1 MGHAMEKRYV
11 KQFCQMVFAVLLL
24 VGAFQPVSATELGD
38 TDVTETEEIAGDSPQ
53 NTEENFD
60 VPAVPS
66 EPVSSPE
73 PLPSMSPEVTE
84 TPVPSTEPDDNQN
97 NTFVVEYWSI
107 DSDVLVFENGQYV
120 LNLSASIDSP
130 VTKDIVSSMLPSHV
144 LIQDGSAVPVT
155 WDYSQIPEEGITDG
169 GTYVI
174 TGTLQNG
181 YLMSE
186 SAVPLEVKIIT
197 AEAEVYAQD
206 NIENHIISTVS
217 PAHVKF
223 NLFDYTYRQNT
234 DGTLNYKV
242 PFQFTSTE
250 TGKGPWNYWTG
261 DNSHPFSTDASDGLK
276 YGIYPGIVSE
286 ILGTDGFPQLELA
299 DDYNKYYNEITDKG
313 FYKNTVSKSGMSL
326 AYLFNPANTDL
337 VSGARSVYKN
347 VQGLLKY
354 DGNGGYE
361 YNSHENYAVYRDTQ
375 NIGSN
380 GETSDGYFDVYDNW
394 AVKGSSSPNG
404 MFFPFDD
411 TNRVFENSNGSY
423 SIGDD
428 GKLVPKNKNFSQIGG
443 FNYLFGLSMET
454 IFLQPEDGKIDA
466 NTPMY
471 FTFSGDD
478 DVWVYIDGVL
488 VSDIGGIHD
497 ECFTII
503 DFETGNVYTGLTPMR
518 LENGQ
523 YLEDTPELSELRN
536 ETQNGSTN
544 DQWTWVD
551 HATKAE
557 KTGTFEEYK
566 TAHGIKQTT
575 LKEIFTHAGEANGQ
589 EWGPD
594 TMSNTFDKNTQHEL
608 KLFYLERGQGA
619 SNLVMKFNMLAVPA
633 SGITKTDQDGRPVQ
647 GAEFAL
653 WPAKTNGNGE
663 VIVENGSYIAD
674 KGSDDPIAQGVT
686 DENGHL
692 NFISEKRKIIT
703 FQELA
708 EDGKL
713 YFVLKEVKTPPG
725 YRSNG
730 NVSLYYRKQNNSSNI
745 GVIQSYNY
753 WKTGA
758 YAQAKLTTTLTGDL
772 YAYKDG
778 ENGGPPVVGKKIDNP
793 DNGIIFAVAV
803 MCDEGGSIYDQKD
816 LHALYGTP
824 NAGWTILNDDI
835 TDMNSVLNAARNQER
850 LIQET
855 RQTSTIVASKNARDL
870 YEIEVENIPGKVEET
885 YPFNANTDV
894 AEKSKYNVAFY
905 YAEDATSLDDVN
917 PDKMERL
924 ATETPSNEK
933 FQRQY
938 SVQIYVT
945 NVLNRIRVQKTD
957 WQGNRIDG
965 AEFKLY
971 QLSSKVE
978 HEGYINQS
986 DGSWKNGALYNNDGT
1001 LKSYDQILTT
1011 TAWDTNKTLKASE
1024 DAGKGALKIDGAML
1038 FPSKLDDYIRSG
1050 SSDAYQVN
1058 EHDTSTYLEE
1068 GEYIILESEP
1078 PDGYTTNKSIIHVYV
1093 DETGVYADAGEIG
1106 DGVRVGQYAG
1116 WMFNSMT
1123 QFAAEDAI
1131 DETLTFIRSTL
1142 QVKEDMNSEETKS
1155 PIEGS
1160 ITWQNKYS
1168 NQDDR
1173 YIFLAEDVGKY
1184 ITEGSNLYQFTDQ
1197 DIPLLDLEQNNN
1209 VTAQTLIFSGT
1220 VSINGTDVDLDH
1232 YSGPVTVYK
1241 KAGSEIISME
1251 GYATDGTLGFWLAK
1265 NPEQTLDHVEI
1276 GGQTLVTNKNYYVYT
1291 PNVEDLSK
1299 TDISGLFAT
1308 ETLVQVADQGT
1319 GTVNVSKTL
1328 EDVVGD
1334 SPESDTPFFFTIT
1347 GQYDQVTQLRLVSE
1361 SNNVAKFDGT
1371 LNVRL
1376 RNNAVTGQSS
1386 QNTAT
1391 TIAVSF
1397 KNGEANIYLDPGYE
1411 VEHIYIPENEDHE
1424 ASKLIGQL
1432 HLQIQLQ
1439 DQSSGGSFDVTMKH
1453 LVDGS
1458 EKTGTAA
1465 FENGKA
1471 EIWLTPDYQVES
1483 VTDNGKSLSIQSVTS
1498 RFNTTAFSEVQNQA
1512 NLDGKANLVFTGNSS
1527 VITEADVNLGRY
1539 VDVSGDENAGYQL
1552 SFSADNNASSAQASF
1567 ALYGGQSVAIKGLP
1581 AGMTYHVYE
1590 YGAET
1595 GVTESN
1601 PLKDMWVTTVK
1612 SENGATSEEYDGYL
1626 SSTGTIKAPDMQSV
1640 NFTNKLKTGS
1650 VSVTKVVGGNAA
1662 TDDDKS
1668 VKEYEFKI
1676 IFDYQNSKLT
1686 GKYPYTI
1693 SAENATSVMG
1703 MGTLELVN
1711 GQGTFKLKNGETI
1724 LINNLP
1730 VNVTYSISET
1740 NTEGFNVLV
1749 NPDEDSDGIAEGTI
1763 SGVNAVFTFSNLK
1776 YSGDLVFY
1784 KVAVEDYTQKLSGAS
1799 FKLLKL
1805 ICTDTT
1811 HDHDGGVDATDFDDN
1826 CWQFAGND
1834 SSVNDGKVEFKN
1846 LSQNSEYRLIETSAP
1861 DGRITPKGQWRITT
1875 DAEGKITITPV
1886 EADGENPPVFV
1897 TDKDGNLLLPNTK
1910 AFDLPSSGRSGPGTY
1925 IMVGMLI
1932 MSIAT
1937 GLMFVARKKRN
1948 THERG

>member
-38 TDVTETEEIAGDSPQ
+38 TDVTETEEIAGDSLQ
-53 NTEENFD
+53 DTEENFD
-60 VPAVPS
+60 VPAVSS

-73 PLPSMSPEVTE
+73 PLPSISPEVTE

-186 SAVPLEVKIIT
+186 SAVPLEVQIIT

-223 NLFDYTYRQNT
+223 NLFDYTYRENT
-234 DGTLNYKV
+234 DGTFTLNYKV

-286 ILGTDGFPQLELA
+286 KLGTDGFPQLELS
-299 DDYNKYYNEITDKG
+299 DDYTKYDNKITDRG
-313 FYKNTVSKSGMSL
+313 FYNNTVNKSGMSL

-361 YNSHENYAVYRDTQ
+361 YNSHENYVVYRDTE
-375 NIGSN
+375 NIGAN

-411 TNRVFENSNGSY
+411 TSRVFENNNGSY
-423 SIGDD
+423 SVGDD
-428 GKLVPKNKNFSQIGG
+428 GKLVPKNQNFSQIGG

-566 TAHGIKQTT
+566 TAHGIKETT
-575 LKEIFTHAGEANGQ
+575 LKDIFTNADEADGQ
-589 EWGPD
+589 EWGTGD
-594 TMSNTFDKNTQHEL
+594 MSNTFDKNTQHEL

-653 WPAKTNGNGE
+653 WPAKTNENGE

-692 NFISEKRKIIT
+692 NFISETRKIIT

-713 YFVLKEVKTPPG
+713 YFVLEEVKTPPG

-730 NVSLYYRKQNNSSNI
+730 NVSLYYRKQNDSSNI

-758 YAQAKLTTTLTGDL
+758 YAQAKLTVTLTSNL
-772 YAYKDG
+772 YKYKDG
-778 ENGGPPVVGKKIDNP
+778 ENGGPPVVGEKIANP

-835 TDMNSVLNAARNQER
+835 TDMNSVLDAARNQER

-870 YEIEVENIPGKVEET
+870 YEIEVENIPGKVEES
-885 YPFNANTDV
+885 YPFNIDKEN
-894 AEKSKYNVAFY
+894 AEDSKYNVAFY
-905 YAEDATSLDDVN
+905 YAEGATSLDDVDPEN
-917 PDKMERL
+917 IVRL
-924 ATETPSNEK
+924 ATQTPNEAK

-1011 TAWDTNKTLKASE
+1011 TAWDTNKTQKASE

-1123 QFAAEDAI
+1123 QFAAEDAV

-1142 QVKEDMNSEETKS
+1142 QVKEDINSEEIKS
-1155 PIEGS
+1155 PIEGR

-1241 KAGSEIISME
+1241 KAGNETISME
-1251 GYATDGTLGFWLAK
+1251 GYATDGTLGFWLART
-1265 NPEQTLDHVEI
+1265 PEQTLDRVEI
-1276 GGQTLVTNKNYYVYT
+1276 GGKNLEKDNNYYVYT
-1291 PNVEDLSK
+1291 PNVDDLSN

-1319 GTVNVSKTL
+1319 GTVNVTKEL
-1328 EDVVGD
+1328 EDVVEN
-1334 SPESDTPFFFTIT
+1334 SPEKDTPFFFTIS
-1347 GQYDQVTQLRLVSE
+1347 GQYDQVTQLRLVNE
-1361 SNNVAKFDGT
+1361 SNEKAAFDGT

-1376 RNNAVTGQSS
+1376 RNKTVTDQSS

-1391 TIAVSF
+1391 TIPVSF

-1411 VEHIYIPENEDHE
+1411 VEHVYIPENEDHG
-1424 ASKLIGQL
+1424 ASKLKGQL
-1432 HLQIQLQ
+1432 YLQIQLNE
-1439 DQSSGGSFDVTMKH
+1439 QSSGTFNVKLKH

-1458 EKTGTAA
+1458 EKTVSAN

-1471 EIWLTPDYQVES
+1471 EIWYDPVYQVES
-1483 VTDNGKSLSIQSVTS
+1483 VKDQFNTLTIESVTS
-1498 RFNTTAFSEVQNQA
+1498 RFNSIAFSDVQNQA
-1512 NLDGKANLVFTGNSS
+1512 NLDGKADLSFTGSSS
-1527 VITEADVNLGRY
+1527 VITETDTNLGSY
-1539 VDVSGDENAGYQL
+1539 VDVRNDGNTGYQL
-1552 SFSADNNASSAQASF
+1552 SFSADNNATTAQASF
-1567 ALYGGQSVAIKGLP
+1567 ALYGGQSVAIHGLP

-1595 GVTESN
+1595 GEKESN
-1601 PLKDMWVTTVK
+1601 PLTDKWVTTVK
-1612 SENGATSEEYDGYL
+1612 DENGATSEEYEGYQ
-1626 SSTGTIKAPDMQSV
+1626 STTGTIKAPDTQTLT
-1640 NFTNKLKTGS
+1640 FTNKLKTGS
-1650 VSVTKVVGGNAA
+1650 VSVNKVVGGNAA
-1662 TDDDKS
+1662 TDDDKTT
-1668 VKEYEFKI
+1668 KEYEFEI
-1676 IFDYQNSKLT
+1676 RFDYQNSTLT

-1693 SAENATSVMG
+1693 SADGKEPAS
-1703 MGTLELVN
+1703 GTLELVD
-1711 GQGTFKLKNGETI
+1711 GTGTFKLMNGETI
-1724 LINNLP
+1724 LINKLP
-1730 VNVTYSISET
+1730 INVTYTISET
-1740 NTEGFNVLV
+1740 NSEGFNVLV
-1749 NPDEDSDGIAEGTI
+1749 NPDEDGDGLAEGTI
-1763 SGVNAVFTFSNLK
+1763 TGVNAEITFSNLK
-1776 YSGDLVFY
+1776 YSGDLIFY
-1784 KVAVEDYTQKLSGAS
+1784 KVAVEDYTHKLSGAS

-1805 ICTDTT
+1805 ICTNSNHN
-1811 HDHDGGVDATDFDDN
+1811 HDDEIVDANDFDQT
-1826 CWQFAGND
+1826 CWQISGKY
-1834 SSVNDGKVEFKN
+1834 SSQQDGKVEFKQ
-1846 LSQNSEYRLIETSAP
+1846 LYQNSEYRLIETAAP

-1875 DAEGKITITPV
+1875 DPEGKITITPIA
-1886 EADGENPPVFV
+1886 ADGENSPVFV

-1910 AFDLPSSGRSGPGTY
+1910 AFDLPSSGMAGPTCYLRIGALLMSGA
-1925 IMVGMLI
+1925 IALLLI
-1932 MSIAT
+1932 S
-1937 GLMFVARKKRN
+1937 RKKRDKS
-1948 THERG
+1948 

>member
-1 MGHAMEKRYV
+1 M
-11 KQFCQMVFAVLLL
+11 
-24 VGAFQPVSATELGD
+24 
-38 TDVTETEEIAGDSPQ
+38 TETEEIAGNSPQ
-53 NTEENFD
+53 DTEENFD
-60 VPAVPS
+60 VPAVSS
-66 EPVSSPE
+66 EPVSSQE
-73 PLPSMSPEVTE
+73 PLPSMTPEVTE
-84 TPVPSTEPDDNQN
+84 TPVPSTVPDDNQN
-97 NTFVVEYWSI
+97 STIVVESWTV
-107 DSDVLVFENGQYV
+107 DSDVLVLENEQYV

-130 VTKDIVSSMLPSHV
+130 VTQDVVSSMLPSHV

-155 WDYSQIPEEGITDG
+155 WDISAIPEEGITGD

-174 TGTLQNG
+174 CGTMDDGYFISDTVNPLQILVVIAG
-181 YLMSE
+181 TE
-186 SAVPLEVKIIT
+186 E
-197 AEAEVYAQD
+197 YAQGNLED
-206 NIENHIISTVS
+206 HVISTVS

-223 NLFDYTYRQNT
+223 NLFDYTYSPNT
-234 DGTLNYKV
+234 DGTFTLNYKV
-242 PFQFTSTE
+242 PFQFTSIE
-250 TGKGPWNYWTG
+250 TGKGPWNFWTG
-261 DNSHPFSTDASDGLK
+261 DNRHPFSTDTSDGLK

-286 ILGTDGFPQLELA
+286 KLGTDGFPQLELA
-299 DDYNKYYNEITDKG
+299 DDYTKYDKEITDRG
-313 FYKNTVSKSGMSL
+313 FYDNTVDKSGMSL

-337 VSGARSVYKN
+337 VSDARSVYKN

-394 AVKGSSSPNG
+394 AVEGSSSPNG

-411 TNRVFENSNGSY
+411 TSRVFENNNGSY
-423 SIGDD
+423 SVGYD
-428 GKLVPKNKNFSQIGG
+428 GKLVPKNQDFNQIGG
-443 FNYLFGLSMET
+443 FNYLFGLTMET
-454 IFLQPEDGKIDA
+454 IFLQPEDGKIDEK
-466 NTPMY
+466 TPMY

-536 ETQNGSTN
+536 GSQNGSTN
-544 DQWTWVD
+544 DQWSWVD
-551 HATKAE
+551 HATKEE
-557 KTGTFEEYK
+557 KTGTFDEYK
-566 TAHGIKQTT
+566 KAHGIKQTT
-575 LKEIFTHAGEANGQ
+575 LKDIFTSAGEENGQ
-589 EWGPD
+589 EWG
-594 TMSNTFDKNTQHEL
+594 TESMSNTFDKNTQHEL

-653 WPAKTNGNGE
+653 WPAQTDENGK

-674 KGSDDPIAQGVT
+674 KSSEPIAQGVT
-686 DENGHL
+686 DDNGHL
-692 NFISEKRKIIT
+692 NFISETRKIIT

-708 EDGKL
+708 EDGKS
-713 YFVLKEVKTPPG
+713 YFVLEEVKTPPG

-730 NVSLYYRKQNNSSNI
+730 DISLYYRKQNDSGYI

-772 YAYKDG
+772 YEYKDG
-778 ENGGPPVVGKKIDNP
+778 ENGGPPVVGDKIDNP

-803 MCDEGGSIYDQKD
+803 MCDDGESIYNQKE

-835 TDMNSVLNAARNQER
+835 TNMNSVLDAARNQER

-870 YEIEVENIPGKVEET
+870 YEIEMENIPGKVEET
-885 YPFNANTDV
+885 YPFNANTNE

-905 YAEDATSLDDVN
+905 YAEGATSLDDVN
-917 PDKMERL
+917 PENMVRL
-924 ATETPSNEK
+924 ATETPSDEK
-933 FQRQY
+933 FQQQY

-957 WQGNRIDG
+957 WQGNRISG

-978 HEGYINQS
+978 HAGYKKQE
-986 DGSWKNGALYNNDGT
+986 DGSWKNDTLYNDDGT
-1001 LKSYDQILTT
+1001 LKTYAEILTT
-1011 TAWDTNKTLKASE
+1011 TAWDTNTTQDASE

-1038 FPSKLDDYIRSG
+1038 FPSKLDAYIRSG
-1050 SSDAYQVN
+1050 SMDAYLVDEN
-1058 EHDTSTYLEE
+1058 DTSTYLEE
-1068 GEYIILESEP
+1068 GEYIILESKP
-1078 PDGYTTNKSIIHVYV
+1078 PDGYITNESITHVYV
-1093 DETGVYADAGEIG
+1093 DDTGVYADAGDIG
-1106 DGVRVGQYAG
+1106 DGIRVGQYAG

-1123 QFAAEDAI
+1123 QFSAEDAI

-1197 DIPLLDLEQNNN
+1197 DIPVLELEQNNN
-1209 VTAQTLIFSGT
+1209 VTAHTLIFSGT
-1220 VSINGTDVDLDH
+1220 ATINGSDVDLDH

-1241 KAGSEIISME
+1241 KAGNETISME

-1276 GGQTLVTNKNYYVYT
+1276 GGQTLVINENYYVYT
-1291 PNVEDLSK
+1291 PNVVDLSNE
-1299 TDISGLFAT
+1299 DISGLFAT

-1319 GTVNVSKTL
+1319 GTVNVTKAL
-1328 EDVVGD
+1328 EDVVED
-1334 SPESDTPFFFTIT
+1334 SPEADTPFFFTIT
-1347 GQYDQVTQLRLVSE
+1347 GQYDQVTKLRLIDEKSQ
-1361 SNNVAKFDGT
+1361 VADFNGT

-1376 RNNAVTGQSS
+1376 RNNAATDQSS

-1391 TIAVSF
+1391 TIAVTF

-1411 VEHIYIPENEDHE
+1411 VEHIYIPENEDHK
-1424 ASKLIGQL
+1424 ASKLKGQL
-1432 HLQIQLQ
+1432 YLQIQLQ
-1439 DQSSGGSFDVTMKH
+1439 DQSSGGSFVVTMKH

-1458 EKTGTAA
+1458 KKTETAA

-1483 VTDNGKSLSIQSVTS
+1483 VTDNGKSLTIQSVTS
-1498 RFNTTAFSEVQNQA
+1498 RFTTTAFSEVQNQA
-1512 NLDGKANLVFTGNSS
+1512 NLDGKADLDFTGSAS
-1527 VITEADVNLGRY
+1527 VITETDSNLGSY
-1539 VDVSGDENAGYQL
+1539 VNVIGEGNGSYQL
-1552 SFSADNNASSAQASF
+1552 SFSADNNATSAQALF
-1567 ALYGGQSVAIKGLP
+1567 ALYGGQSVAIQGLP

-1595 GVTESN
+1595 GEKESN
-1601 PLKDMWVTTVK
+1601 PLTDMWVTTVK

-1640 NFTNKLKTGS
+1640 TFTNKLKTGS
-1650 VSVTKVVGGNAA
+1650 VFVTKVVGGNAA
-1662 TDDDKS
+1662 TDEDLTT
-1668 VKEYEFKI
+1668 KEYEFEI
-1676 IFDYQNSKLT
+1676 TFGYQNSQLT

-1693 SAENATSVMG
+1693 SAEGKEPAS
-1703 MGTLELVN
+1703 GTLELVN
-1711 GQGTFKLKNGETI
+1711 GQGTFKLKNGKTI

-1784 KVAVEDYTQKLSGAS
+1784 KVAVEDYTQKLSGAN

-1805 ICTDTT
+1805 ICTDTK
-1811 HDHDGGVDATDFDDN
+1811 HDHDGVVDATDFDNN

-1834 SSVNDGKVEFKN
+1834 SSTDDGKVEFKQ
-1846 LSQNSEYRLIETSAP
+1846 LYQNSEYRLIETAAP
-1861 DGRITPKGQWRITT
+1861 DGRITPKGQWKITT

-1886 EADGENPPVFV
+1886 MADGENPPVFV

-1925 IMVGMLI
+1925 IMVGMLMI
-1932 MSIAT
+1932 SIAT
-1937 GLMFVARKKRN
+1937 GLMFVARKKR
-1948 THERG
+1948 TMHERG